1 MLSMFAKVRGIG
13 NRRLMNVIYFLSSLS
28 AKILIEKFEIQN
40 PPDLAINK
48 NIVMPVLFQV
58 EGSTKMFG
66 VVILVDTFGQI
77 LLLGNILC
85 NC

>member
-1 MLSMFAKVRGIG
+1 
-13 NRRLMNVIYFLSSLS
+13 MNVIYFLSSLS

>member
-1 MLSMFAKVRGIG
+1 
-13 NRRLMNVIYFLSSLS
+13 MNLIYSSSSLLT
-28 AKILIEKFEIQN
+28 KILIEECEKKTM
-40 PPDLAINK
+40 PPDLAVSK
-48 NIVMPVLFQV
+48 NIVMPILFQV

-77 LLLGNILC
+77 LLLGNMLC

>member
-1 MLSMFAKVRGIG
+1 M
-13 NRRLMNVIYFLSSLS
+13 IYSLSSLLD
-28 AKILIEKFEIQN
+28 KILIEKFEIQN
-40 PPDLAINK
+40 PPDLAISK
-48 NIVMPVLFQV
+48 NTVMPILFEV
-58 EGSTKMFG
+58 EGSTKRFG

>member
-1 MLSMFAKVRGIG
+1 
-13 NRRLMNVIYFLSSLS
+13 MNLIYSISILL
-28 AKILIEKFEIQN
+28 AKILIEKCEKN
-40 PPDLAINK
+40 TTLPDLAVSK
-48 NIVMPVLFQV
+48 NIVMPILFQV

-77 LLLGNILC
+77 LLLRNMLC